1 VEVWGVSRQDSELGE
16 PIGRRYMQNLVN
28 FSATRRSRMISQTPA
43 VTRWPARRV
52 GIRLDDLLRDRDAW
66 FAAIQELVNR
76 IRQIEQS
83 QDDGAS

>member
-1 VEVWGVSRQDSELGE
+1 
-16 PIGRRYMQNLVN
+16 
-28 FSATRRSRMISQTPA
+28 MISQTPA